1 MKASLKTT
9 LIATLI
15 GTAAGTFAWMFGV
28 AQVIW
33 PAHPVLADCLIT
45 IVAYVVA
52 KQVWSVSASKG

>member
-28 AQVIW
+28 AQAIW
-33 PAHPVLADCLIT
+33 PAHPALADFLVT
-45 IVAYVVA
+45 IIAYVVA
-52 KQVWSVSASKG
+52 KEVWRAGASKG